1 MEHALYALRSRRV
14 DPEIQRL
21 PQADG
26 ETPADRARATA
37 LVDFLDEV
45 SLQRLQQESDERL
58 QRIQSTT
65 ARLYEMVDHFSN
77 QRAEFKGYLTS
88 AISLD
93 DTALSFAKDKM
104 RLQEH
109 QTTSMAESLV
119 SIANHYDQVANVLM

>member
-1 MEHALYALRSRRV
+1 MDS
-14 DPEIQRL
+14 EIQRL
-21 PQADG
+21 PSSDG
-26 ETPADRARATA
+26 EPPADRARATA
-37 LVDFLDEV
+37 LFDFLDEV

-58 QRIQSTT
+58 QRIQSRT
-65 ARLYEMVDHFSN
+65 ARLYEMVSHFSN

-93 DTALSFAKDKM
+93 DTALSFARDKM

-119 SIANHYDQVANVLM
+119 SIANHYDQVANVLT